1 MLTCEIDYYPSAC
14 ELNAFT
20 EHAIDACDE
29 LDGVQDRIISMPGL
43 CKFDASTVVGKEVQ
57 CSSNTTI
64 KLTAKGAKYVS
75 LVWAGPHDL
84 SGSSLWYGLS
94 HDAPLTSLAGTN
106 CTSPSKHCKG
116 VPFAVSADWQQLFL
130 SRNSSVDV
138 SKITHAEY
146 TRHFRESVNQF
157 SSVIGTRDPDLTGF
171 KEAGGKMI
179 TWHGMKDQLIPF
191 NGTENYYSKAM
202 EFDVG
207 LQDYYRLFAAP
218 GAEHCLGGIGFF
230 PGSSFEALANWVE
243 NGTAPDTLQA
253 IATPTATG
261 SAKLPLRTANLC
273 AYPKALTYVGGD
285 ANIASSF
292 KCK

>member
-1 MLTCEIDYYPSAC
+1 MLTCQIDYYPSAC

-20 EHAIDACDE
+20 EHAIDECDK
-29 LDGVQDRIISMPGL
+29 LDGVKDRIISMPGL
-43 CKFDASTVVGKEVQ
+43 CKFNASTVVGKEVQ

-64 KLTAKGAKYVS
+64 KLTAKAAKYVS

-84 SGSSLWYGLS
+84 SGSPLWYGLS
-94 HDAPLTSLAGTN
+94 HDAPLTRLAGTN
-106 CTSPSKHCKG
+106 CTSPSKYCEG
-116 VPFAVSADWQQLFL
+116 VPFAISADWQQLFL

-138 SKITHAEY
+138 SKINHAEY

-171 KEAGGKMI
+171 KQAGGKMI
-179 TWHGMKDQLIPF
+179 SWHGMKDQLIFF

-202 EFDVG
+202 EFDSN
-207 LQDYYRLFAAP
+207 LQDYYRFFAAP
-218 GAEHCLGGIGFF
+218 GAEHCKGGFGFF
-230 PGSSFEALANWVE
+230 PGSSFEALVNWVE
-243 NGTAPDTLQA
+243 NDIAPDTLQA

-273 AYPKALTYVGGD
+273 AYPKVLTYVGGD
-285 ANIASSF
+285 ANKASSF
-292 KCK
+292 TCK